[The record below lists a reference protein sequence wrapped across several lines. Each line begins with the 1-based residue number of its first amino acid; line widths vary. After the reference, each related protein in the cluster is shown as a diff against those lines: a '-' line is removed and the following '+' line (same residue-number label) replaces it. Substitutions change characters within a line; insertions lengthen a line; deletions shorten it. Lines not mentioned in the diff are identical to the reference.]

1 MRTIML
7 SQEKPL
13 FLTQT
18 DWPNL
23 AQSVKEKLVIYMQ
36 CCTPPRELE
45 VVRLV
50 VSLRLINYERT
61 KTEVHHLN
69 SLAAWLSLQCRH
81 IEVTAS
87 WQPRHKLYID

>member
-1 MRTIML
+1 MTTIMVCDERL
-7 SQEKPL
+7 Q

-23 AQSVKEKLVIYMQ
+23 AQSVKEKLVLYMQ
-36 CCTPPRELE
+36 CRHPPRELE
-45 VVRLV
+45 QVRLV
-50 VSLRLINYERT
+50 VSLRLITCART
-61 KTEVHHLN
+61 KTQVRHLN